1 MSYAVTQALQV
12 ALFDLVA
19 NDPGVQA
26 LIGAGVFD
34 APPSGVVP
42 ETYLV
47 IGEENVR
54 SQGDASGAVMQHD
67 LTLGIYSGAAGF
79 ASAKAVAVAVSDA
92 LQDAA
97 PVLTRGRLVGLEFR
111 RARARRGAKAGS
123 RRIELIYRARVE
135 DI

>member
-1 MSYAVTQALQV
+1 MSYAVTQALQA

-19 NDPGVQA
+19 NDPGVQG

-47 IGEENVR
+47 IGEEDVR
-54 SQGDASGAVMQHD
+54 VQTDTSGAVMQHD
-67 LTLGIYSGAAGF
+67 LHINIFSGAAGF
-79 ASAKAVAVAVSDA
+79 ARAKAVAVAVSDA

-111 RARARRGAKAGS
+111 RARARRGSRAGS